1 MTDKLS
7 TTLAGANTALLLT
20 ESKFRLTYH
29 TAGEEDGRQ
38 LFRISRYMPTSGTT
52 PADICPISGLLS
64 RQGAVMWL
72 AAFTIGAS

>member
-7 TTLAGANTALLLT
+7 TTLARANTALLLT
-20 ESKFRLTYH
+20 ESRFRLAYNV
-29 TAGEEDGRQ
+29 AGEEDGRQ
-38 LFRISRYMPTSGTT
+38 LFRISRYIPTSGTT
-52 PADICPISGLLS
+52 PADVSPVSGLLS